1 MKICTNL
8 SLRQKQRLSTDT
20 FCRRHWY
27 KFLNMR
33 STFLKITPGL
43 SFVFILI
50 CLQPTTVYAQS
61 GLQRYTYT
69 HPQMGT
75 VFTLIFYTEK
85 DSAAASAIATNVF
98 ARVDTLNAIFSD
110 YIPDSELNRLS
121 DKAGTGDKVKISNEL
136 WNIMRLANKY
146 SKASSGNFDITVG
159 AITRLWRKA
168 RHMQEMP
175 DSARLQSALSTVGF
189 QSIKF
194 YKRHRVELLRKGTRL
209 DLGGIAQGYAADEC
223 LHVLKKSGIN
233 IALAD
238 AGGDIALADAPPGT
252 NGWSIERAVDR
263 AGKTDTEIMY
273 LSNCGI
279 TTSGAKY
286 RFFEHNGIR
295 YSHIVNPR
303 TSLGMTHRN
312 LVTVK
317 APNAVIADAW
327 ATALSVMSEADW
339 LHLRPKHREL
349 TVWIATLTL

>member
-1 MKICTNL
+1 MRHGFLWILAYTNISNGDAL
-8 SLRQKQRLSTDT
+8 FTVNQVSFMFVLDTHKLMRL
-20 FCRRHWY
+20 
-27 KFLNMR
+27 
-33 STFLKITPGL
+33 
-43 SFVFILI
+43 FVLI
-50 CLQPTTVYAQS
+50 CFLIHGFSSEAQS
-61 GLQRYTYT
+61 PLHRYTYT

-75 VFTLIFYTEK
+75 VFTLIFYSEK
-85 DSAAASAIATNVF
+85 DSTEASAIAATVF

-110 YIPDSELNRLS
+110 YIPESELSRLS
-121 DKAGTGDKVKISNEL
+121 DKAGSGEKVKISNEL
-136 WNIMRLANKY
+136 WEIMRLADKF
-146 SKASSGNFDITVG
+146 SKASNGNFDITVG

-175 DSARLQSALSTVGF
+175 DSARLQTALTTVGF

-194 YKRHRVELLRKGTRL
+194 YKKHRVELLRKGTRL

-223 LHVLKKSGIN
+223 LRLLKKSGIKM
-233 IALAD
+233 ALAD
-238 AGGDIALADAPPGT
+238 AGGDIALGDAPPGT

-263 AGKTDTEIMY
+263 GGASTDTEILY

-303 TSLGMTHRN
+303 TGLGMTHRN

-317 APNAVIADAW
+317 APNAVTADAW
-327 ATALSVMSEADW
+327 ATALSVMSEAYW

-349 TVWIATLTL
+349 TVWIATLNL